1 MVETTALGAA
11 MAAGYAEGVKVWDL
25 ETTHS
30 SFDTFTPSINATGR
44 QMVLLSTFLVQ
55 LEGLRDL
62 TQVEDQL
69 TGVTGATECFLF
81 VRNIKGKCV
90 YQIFSK
96 KILDFFLRFYAL
108 YKKILTYVSQ
118 EPQP

>member
-44 QMVLLSTFLVQ
+44 QMVLLSTFLV
-55 LEGLRDL
+55 
-62 TQVEDQL
+62 
-69 TGVTGATECFLF
+69 
-81 VRNIKGKCV
+81 
-90 YQIFSK
+90 
-96 KILDFFLRFYAL
+96 
-108 YKKILTYVSQ
+108 
-118 EPQP
+118 